1 MSKNILHI
9 KNMVCDRCLA
19 CVQNILT
26 EQKLAYTAISLGRI
40 DLESEIS
47 EAALENLKNSLE
59 SAGFELVLERNEQIV
74 TSIKSIVIEQVYER
88 GEADSRKLSEILS
101 DRLHYDYSHLTGIF
115 SRAEG
120 HSIQSFQ
127 NKIRIERIKEFL
139 EYGELGMNEIA
150 NRLGFSSA
158 AYLSTFFKK
167 ETGLSPSRFKSDSSE
182 RQSLDK
188 L

>member
-1 MSKNILHI
+1 
-9 KNMVCDRCLA
+9 MVCDRCLA
-19 CVQNILT
+19 SVQAILLQ
-26 EQKLAYTAISLGRI
+26 QKLAYNSISLGRI
-40 DLESEIS
+40 ELVNEIP
-47 EAALENLKNSLE
+47 EDALYVLVKSLH
-59 SAGFELVLERNEQIV
+59 SAGFELVSERTEQIV
-74 TSIKSIVIEQVYER
+74 NSIKAIVIEQVYER

-150 NRLGFSSA
+150 DRLGFSSA

-167 ETGLSPSRFKSDSSE
+167 ETGMNPSQFKSSSSG

-188 L
+188 I